1 MRKLTIRKF
10 KSKKIIK
17 LQNIFKKMFFTIII
31 FKFNIFLQIMLFN
44 ILFVKIKLT
53 NKKKIIVNKIKLK
66 KT

>member
-1 MRKLTIRKF
+1 MKKLTIRKF

>member
-1 MRKLTIRKF
+1 MKKLTIRKF

-53 NKKKIIVNKIKLK
+53 NEKKELINSFK
-66 KT
+66 